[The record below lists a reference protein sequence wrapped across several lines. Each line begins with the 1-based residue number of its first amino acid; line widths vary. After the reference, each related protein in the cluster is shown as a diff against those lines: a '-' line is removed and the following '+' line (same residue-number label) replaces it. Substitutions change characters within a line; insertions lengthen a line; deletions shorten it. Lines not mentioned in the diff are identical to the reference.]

1 MTFHDQDK
9 TDPSTNNH
17 KFQEAIGESSSD
29 SKDLLRAPKPQSAWQ
44 TKTAQGKS
52 SLHRRRYESR

>member
-9 TDPSTNNH
+9 TDLSTNNH
-17 KFQEAIGESSSD
+17 KFQEVIGESSSD
-29 SKDLLRAPKPQSAWQ
+29 SKDLLRAPKAQSAWQ